1 MHTCSDLINRNIS
14 SRGKTGS
21 MTTGKDLFSLKLL
34 RTFTKN
40 VMDTCLPTIVKGELR
55 PLTRVRLFL

>member
-1 MHTCSDLINRNIS
+1 
-14 SRGKTGS
+14 